1 MLNNGFHRHQSSG
14 KISFV
19 RKRRTFERFNEYK
32 LGWLR
37 DSLFFIAAIAI
48 VFVVFRFLIG
58 LSVVGGD
65 SMYPTLKD
73 GNVVMYLRIAGDYK
87 PGDIV
92 SMRVPSGD
100 YYIKRVA
107 AVGGEV
113 VDIYDNSVHVDGK
126 ARDDSHAKGETA
138 KESGAVIYPYI
149 VREGN
154 VFVLGDN
161 REVSM
166 DSRAFGEVNKRQIK
180 GRIILRIGKDGIHT
194 VE

>member
-1 MLNNGFHRHQSSG
+1 MEKN
-14 KISFV
+14 
-19 RKRRTFERFNEYK
+19 RRFERFNEYK

-37 DSLFFIAAIAI
+37 DSLFFIAAIAV
-48 VFVVFRFLIG
+48 VFVLFRFVIG

-65 SMYPTLKD
+65 SMDPTLKD
-73 GNVVMYLRIAGDYK
+73 GNIVMYLRIGGDYSR
-87 PGDIV
+87 GDVV

-113 VDIYDNSVHVDGK
+113 VDIYDGSVHVDGE
-126 ARDDSHAKGETA
+126 ARDDRHAKGQTA
-138 KESGAVIYPYI
+138 EESGAVIYPYL

-154 VFVLGDN
+154 FFVLGDN

-180 GRIILRIGKDGIHT
+180 GRVILRIGKDGIHT

>member
-1 MLNNGFHRHQSSG
+1 MMGE
-14 KISFV
+14 
-19 RKRRTFERFNEYK
+19 KRALERFDRYK

-37 DSLFFIAAIAI
+37 DSLFFIAAIAV
-48 VFVVFRFLIG
+48 VFVVFRFIIG

-65 SMYPTLKD
+65 SMDPTLKD
-73 GNVVMYLRIAGDYK
+73 GNVVLYLRVGGDYRQ
-87 PGDIV
+87 GDIV
-92 SMRVPSGD
+92 SMRVPSGE
-100 YYIKRVA
+100 YYIKRVV

-113 VDIYDNSVHVDGK
+113 VDIYDGSVHVDGE
-126 ARDDSHAKGETA
+126 ARDDDHARGQTGE
-138 KESGAVIYPYI
+138 ESGAVIYPYL

-161 REVSM
+161 REVSK

-180 GRIILRIGKDGIHT
+180 GRIVLRLGSGGIHK